1 MATRIAA
8 YITNKLLAS
17 LVIEEGDRELYCYG
31 FFLLISGVSFFI
43 VTLVVGF
50 LASAPFES
58 VIFYILF
65 MLLRSYAGGIHANT
79 ETACVVL
86 TTLAL
91 TVSVFSIK
99 VMEQMNGSEIPFLM
113 LGSGDLCILLFSP
126 LDTKDKPLEKLEKK
140 KYRTVC
146 VSIVLFYTTAA
157 LIAYQLSLNTILFPV
172 ACSICLEGILLI
184 IGKLYDIRSGSKNK
198 V

>member
-1 MATRIAA
+1 MATKIAT
-8 YITNKLLAS
+8 YITNKMLAS
-17 LVIEEGDRELYCYG
+17 SVIEEVDRELYCYG
-31 FFLLISGVSFFI
+31 FFLLISGVFFFFI
-43 VTLVVGF
+43 TLVAGC
-50 LASAPFES
+50 LASAPCES
-58 VIFYILF
+58 IMFYFLF

-79 ETACVVL
+79 ETVCVIL

-91 TVSVFSIK
+91 TVSVFCLK
-99 VMEQMNGSEIPFLM
+99 VMKQTNYIEIPFLM

-140 KYRTVC
+140 KYRAVC

-157 LIAYQLSLNTILFPV
+157 LIAFQLSLNAILFSV
-172 ACSICLEGILLI
+172 ACSVCLEGILLI
-184 IGKLYDIRSGSKNK
+184 VGKLYNIKSGRTNK